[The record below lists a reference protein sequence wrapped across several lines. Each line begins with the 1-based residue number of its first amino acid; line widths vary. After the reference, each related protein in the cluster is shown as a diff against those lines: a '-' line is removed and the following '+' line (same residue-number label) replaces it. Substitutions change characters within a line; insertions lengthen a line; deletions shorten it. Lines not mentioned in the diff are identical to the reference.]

1 MSQTVTKKISESK
14 ARMLRTIYQSET
26 AKWRGILTV
35 MMSLKDESICY
46 ATDKGELLVV
56 YFGFTENGW
65 QREDFYYRA
74 AGSSREMRHVF
85 YTAHYGIFAR
95 MDDED
100 LYLGLPKE
108 FRAVLNLY
116 RTGTERQRMGLIA
129 PSDIH
134 YMQFCK

>member
-1 MSQTVTKKISESK
+1 MFGRKKTSENK
-14 ARMLRTIYQSET
+14 ARMLRTIYQNET
-26 AKWRGILTV
+26 AKWHGVLNV

-56 YFGFTENGW
+56 YFGFTENGR

-74 AGSSREMRHVF
+74 AGGSREMRHVF
-85 YTAHYGIFAR
+85 YTAQYGIFAR
-95 MDDED
+95 MDDDD
-100 LYLGLPKE
+100 LYFGLPKV

-129 PSDIH
+129 PSDNDFVQI
-134 YMQFCK
+134 FK